1 MQTGQLAPHGPG
13 NGANDFGED
22 FLRELFPVIA
32 DRTVTFSGGV
42 KELPARLVDQPI
54 YLRFDIDANFDRAHQ
69 MACLCNEYGVK
80 ATFFI
85 LNTASY
91 FTSPDTLRL
100 CKWIQDKGHEI
111 AWHNN
116 LLTEFLT
123 AFPVIHPTNINA
135 SEHPEQWLQFRLDAI
150 LMKFNAHGVKI
161 KGSASH
167 GDPLC
172 RLRGYI
178 NYEVFEECPRTQE
191 AHGFKQPD
199 FEIPKVSMKLF
210 GLEWEA
216 YHVPYDLYLSESGGK
231 MWTIRDTRYG
241 ETDSWDGSLSV
252 FNHYKSIQILIHP
265 QHWEL

>member
-1 MQTGQLAPHGPG
+1 M
-13 NGANDFGED
+13 NDFKEQS
-22 FLRELFPVIA
+22 LRELFEVIA
-32 DRTVTFSGGV
+32 DRTITFSDDPG
-42 KELPARLVDQPI
+42 DQPI
-54 YLRFDIDANFDRAHQ
+54 YLRFDIDANFDKAHQ

-91 FTSPDTLRL
+91 FAHPDTLRL

-116 LLTEFLT
+116 LITEWLKEHALTGGL
-123 AFPVIHPTNINA
+123 PDSKPLHPQ
-135 SEHPEQWLQFRLDAI
+135 QWLQFRLDAI
-150 LMKFNAHGVKI
+150 LMKFSAHGI
-161 KGSASH
+161 NIRGSASH

-172 RLRGYI
+172 HLRGYI

-210 GLEWEA
+210 GLDWEA

-231 MWTIRDTRYG
+231 KWTVREMKQDAR
-241 ETDSWDGSLSV
+241 EWDV
-252 FNHYKSIQILIHP
+252 KIDVINHYKSIQILIHP